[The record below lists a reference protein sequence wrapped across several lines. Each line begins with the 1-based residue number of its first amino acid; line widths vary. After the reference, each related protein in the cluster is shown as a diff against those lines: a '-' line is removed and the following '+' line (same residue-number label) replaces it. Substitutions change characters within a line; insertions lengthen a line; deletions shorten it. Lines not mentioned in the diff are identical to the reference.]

1 MCKLK
6 YAWETKLWIKENSK
20 FGRKWDKFQINAQI
34 VSFWEICWPVRETG
48 RLVSYPGE
56 LVCMS
61 VQQAIGDRLHWLLIL
76 RFLFF
81 ATLYNFSYQ
90 SGTCCSTS
98 FPGFSPTIPRREPW
112 ERGCRLLCSWA
123 FQKIFLFVYKYLSST
138 FLITPSIVLICVPW
152 FILQQL
158 VFTMKSIKWKVWSL
172 HIWQEKLKLKIL

>member
-6 YAWETKLWIKENSK
+6 YAQETELWIKENST
-20 FGRKWDKFQINAQI
+20 FERKWDKFQIKAQKSSQLI
-34 VSFWEICWPVRETG
+34 SFWEICWPVWETG

-56 LVCMS
+56 LVCMW
-61 VQQAIGDRLHWLLIL
+61 VRQAIGDRLHWLLIL

-81 ATLYNFSYQ
+81 ATLYNVSHQ

-98 FPGFSPTIPRREPW
+98 FPGFSPTLTRREPW
-112 ERGCRLLCSWA
+112 ERGCRLLCTWA
-123 FQKIFLFVYKYLSST
+123 FQKLFPFAYKYLSST

-158 VFTMKSIKWKVWSL
+158 VFTIKEKVWSL
-172 HIWQEKLKLKIL
+172 RI